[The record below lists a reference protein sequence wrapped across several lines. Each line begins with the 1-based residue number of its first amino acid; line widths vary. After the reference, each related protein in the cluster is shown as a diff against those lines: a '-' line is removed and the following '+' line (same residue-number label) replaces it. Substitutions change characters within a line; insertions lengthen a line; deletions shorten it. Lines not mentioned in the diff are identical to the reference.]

1 MMIEEMV
8 RRGELKLVSCEPYVR
23 ESSRNDADSTERK
36 NPLSKMIYYEQSEFW
51 IIGIISPV
59 LIPT

>member
-8 RRGELKLVSCEPYVR
+8 RRGELKLVSCNTYVR